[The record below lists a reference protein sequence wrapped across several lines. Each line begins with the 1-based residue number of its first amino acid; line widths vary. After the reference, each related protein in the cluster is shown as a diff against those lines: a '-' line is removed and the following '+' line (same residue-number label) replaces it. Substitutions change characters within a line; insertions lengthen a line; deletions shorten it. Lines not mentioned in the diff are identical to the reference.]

1 VKKVFETDYSIKE
14 IGDISKT
21 VLNTFSSK
29 IILVEGEMGSGKT
42 TLIKSLVNTMGSD
55 DEVGSPTFSL
65 VNEYDTNKG
74 LVYHFDLYRIKN
86 LDELYDIGFEDYLV
100 KEAYVFI
107 EWPEKAEEFLLQS
120 VNRLTLKIKNRDER
134 RLKLSTTP

>member
-1 VKKVFETDYSIKE
+1 MKKVFETDYSIKE

>member
-1 VKKVFETDYSIKE
+1 MKKVFETDYTIKE

-65 VNEYDTNKG
+65 VNEYVTNKG

>member
-1 VKKVFETDYSIKE
+1 MKKVFETDYSIKE

-65 VNEYDTNKG
+65 VNEYVTNKG